1 MELEKQ
7 GREKI
12 AFPSDEFF
20 LLSERE
26 IPDVSY
32 YGDFSQLDNG
42 VGMYALTADEFRSAL
57 YEKVSDDKN
66 RSVSVAT
73 GVAAYPLIKKL
84 SDEFMSRFP
93 NSDIKV
99 YCIKNRFF
107 GEKVTVAGLIT
118 GTDLISQLKE
128 NSFTGG
134 RLLLPSVMV
143 KSPAERIFLD
153 DVTVEDAEAQLN
165 AEIVIS
171 ECAGS
176 ALFDS
181 FYKT

>member
-1 MELEKQ
+1 M
-7 GREKI
+7 
-12 AFPSDEFF
+12 
-20 LLSERE
+20 
-26 IPDVSY
+26 
-32 YGDFSQLDNG
+32 
-42 VGMYALTADEFRSAL
+42 
-57 YEKVSDDKN
+57 
-66 RSVSVAT
+66 
-73 GVAAYPLIKKL
+73 
-84 SDEFMSRFP
+84 
-93 NSDIKV
+93 
-99 YCIKNRFF
+99 
-107 GEKVTVAGLIT
+107 TVAGLIT

-128 NSFTGG
+128 NGFTGG

-153 DVTVEDAEAQLN
+153 DVTAEDAEAQLN